1 MLILLA
7 AILIVGVLLLI
18 RWFTQA
24 DPQAVRGLFKIIVVL
39 AAMAA
44 IVILIL
50 TGRIY
55 ALMTG
60 VIALAPLSPFF
71 IRFFKSGAAAEM
83 GDKSK
88 ATYSNYMSTD
98 EAYRILGLEK
108 GASSEE
114 IKKAHKAL
122 IRKIHPDQG
131 GSDYLTQKV
140 NQARDLLLGN
150 SK

>member
-1 MLILLA
+1 MLVLLA
-7 AILIVGVLLLI
+7 AILVVGVLLLI

-24 DPQAVRGLFKIIVVL
+24 DPKAVRGLFKIIAVIG
-39 AAMAA
+39 AIAA

-60 VIALAPLSPFF
+60 LIALAPLSPFF
-71 IRFFKSGAAAEM
+71 IRFFKTGAEADV
-83 GDKSK
+83 GDKAKSSY
-88 ATYSNYMSTD
+88 TSYMSHE
-98 EAYRILGLEK
+98 EAYRILGLSK
-108 GASSEE
+108 DATTAE
-114 IKKAHKAL
+114 IKKAHKDL

-140 NQARDLLLGN
+140 NQARDILLGN